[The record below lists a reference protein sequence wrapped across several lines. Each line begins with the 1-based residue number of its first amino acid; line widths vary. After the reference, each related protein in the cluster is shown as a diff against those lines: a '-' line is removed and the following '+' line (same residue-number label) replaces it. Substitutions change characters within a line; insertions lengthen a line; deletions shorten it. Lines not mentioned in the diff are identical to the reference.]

1 MATIREVA
9 AKAGV
14 SVATVS
20 YVLNDSRKVRPET
33 EQRVLWAAKEL
44 GYAPNVAA
52 RSLVIGRSSI
62 VGLVVPDIV
71 NPFFPEITK
80 AFQEAAGMAGLE
92 TIVMNTNY
100 DEQRT
105 RNTVDRLASL
115 QVPGAAFLTSQ
126 VGRGVRE
133 ILAAKGIAAV
143 YLDHGVAGTHI
154 SNIALDYLHGIQAA
168 VEHLIELG
176 HRRIGFIG
184 GPADGASAQR
194 RKQAFLDACAQ
205 DSGVEVKAIESD
217 FSVQG
222 GYFSCSKLLNVF
234 AATAL
239 LAANDLM
246 AIGALHCAYDR
257 QIPVPAQL
265 SIIGFDD
272 ITFAQFTQPALT
284 TVAVPRT
291 DVGRLAF
298 QALNALITDSGQAGK
313 EYEVKTSLI
322 VRQTTAPPPGK
333 AGVPG

>member
-20 YVLNDSRKVRPET
+20 YVLNNSRKVRPET
-33 EQRVLWAAKEL
+33 EQRVLWASKEL

-62 VGLVVPDIV
+62 VGLVVPDIG

-80 AFQEAAGMAGLE
+80 AFQEAAGMAALE

-105 RNTVDRLASL
+105 RNALDRLVSL

-126 VGRGVRE
+126 VSRPVRE
-133 ILAAKGIAAV
+133 ILAAKGIAAI
-143 YLDHGVAGTHI
+143 YLDHDVAATHI
-154 SNIALDYLHGIQAA
+154 SNIAIDYAHGIQAA
-168 VEHLIELG
+168 VEHLLELG
-176 HRRIGFIG
+176 HKRIGFIG
-184 GPADGASAQR
+184 GPTQGASAQR
-194 RKQAFLDACAQ
+194 RKQAFLDACGQAR
-205 DSGVEVKAIESD
+205 VEVRVIESD

-234 AATAL
+234 GATAL

-246 AIGALHCAYDR
+246 AIGAMHCAYDR
-257 QIPVPAQL
+257 QIAVPSQL

-291 DVGRLAF
+291 DVGRVAF
-298 QALNALITDSGQAGK
+298 QALNALIANSGEAGR
-313 EYEVKTSLI
+313 EYEIKTSLI
-322 VRQTTAPPPGK
+322 VRQTTAPPT
-333 AGVPG
+333 AGR